1 MTSTDTLGYYR
12 DRADQAMRRAGA
24 SAFDATQIAQWASQH
39 HKQFRYGII
48 VDSAGR
54 IVAQTVRQGFD
65 PEADY
70 IDRLYIDDA
79 PAGVDT
85 MEAGLAQAILS
96 RHLGRPLVHLTATQL
111 TTGPGHN

>member
-1 MTSTDTLGYYR
+1 MTATALAYYR
-12 DRADQAMRRAGA
+12 HRADTAMRQAGA
-24 SAFDATQIAQWASQH
+24 TSYDTTHIAQWASQH
-39 HKQFRYGII
+39 HRQFKYGIL
-48 VDSAGR
+48 VDATGR

-70 IDRLYIDDA
+70 IDRLYISDA
-79 PAGVDT
+79 PAHVDT

-96 RHLGRPLVHLTATQL
+96 RHLGCTLVHLTATQL